1 MPFDED
7 SERARMLWLDDRAL
21 SQEAHSEDWP
31 TTLDEAA
38 RAVSEDYRGLAAR
51 RDAIREQN
59 AALDRDMANAQF
71 AALQARENREN
82 RWRDMGRGRRLLYA
96 AHIAAD
102 REIAAQEI
110 RYDDALVRQG
120 ELMAKKADVA
130 LELSTVE
137 RQAAEALHKAR
148 PAAEAE
154 LSDRQDRAALA
165 QQIVRERRA
174 ERQHDR
180 AHERPRQ
187 RERSDDGL
195 EL

>member
-7 SERARMLWLDDRAL
+7 SERARMLGLDDRAL
-21 SQEAHSEDWP
+21 SREAHSEDWP

-38 RAVSEDYRGLAAR
+38 RAVSEDYRTVAAR

-59 AALDRDMANAQF
+59 AELDRDMANAQF

-82 RWRDMGRGRRLLYA
+82 RWRDMGRGRRLLH
-96 AHIAAD
+96 HISAD

-130 LELSTVE
+130 LELSKVE
-137 RQAAEALHKAR
+137 RQAAEALQKAR

-165 QQIVRERRA
+165 QQIRRERRA

-180 AHERPRQ
+180 AHERQRQ